1 MNIGQFRE
9 YCSKNF
15 LMETCENEVRD
26 PRKRPVIPAGDVF
39 RLILEMPALGQKSL
53 LAVDED
59 ARSPA
64 FRRSYGCT
72 REIVASDTSIERVL
86 KGMRSSQLRDF
97 SYRTQDR
104 LDEEGLSEFRL
115 STGKRIRVGV
125 LDGSTFGN
133 FWANV
138 LATSGGVDSVVDLE
152 PYQGRGHELD
162 AGRVLLKRAFGTL
175 GSGYFNIVA
184 ADALYMDREDFR
196 LCREL
201 GSHLLVKT
209 EGGEAFNMIK
219 DARSLFFPRDGKIRS
234 EVRQASGTDCARQ
247 IEYEIRWAEGFLW
260 RDLECPLTVAHVR
273 EKHLKPAKG
282 RPEEVEFWVVTT
294 ASGLEGEDLRE
305 LAHQRWHIENQ
316 VFKRLNALVGSKRC
330 WSKKP
335 AVFERLLRL
344 WMLGMT
350 LLAAW
355 LFQRGWKLAEET
367 WRTLKKTWGW
377 VTRQMRA
384 PLVATTPSG

>member
-9 YCSKNF
+9 FCSKNF
-15 LMETCENEVRD
+15 SMETCENEVRD

-39 RLILEMPALGQKSL
+39 RLVLEMPALGQKSL

-59 ARSPA
+59 ARLPE
-64 FRRSYGCT
+64 FRRSYGCA
-72 REIVASDTSIERVL
+72 RKSVASDTSIKRVL
-86 KGMRSSQLRDF
+86 EGMRSSQLRDF
-97 SYRTQDR
+97 SYQAQDR
-104 LDEEGLSEFRL
+104 LDEEELSEFRL

-138 LATSGGVDSVVDLE
+138 LVTSGGVDSVVDLE
-152 PYQGRGHELD
+152 PYKGRGHELG
-162 AGRVLLKRAFGTL
+162 AGRRLLKRAFGTL

-184 ADALYMDREDFR
+184 ADALYLDREDFR

-209 EGGEAFNMIK
+209 EGGETFTVIK
-219 DARSLFFPRDGKIRS
+219 DARSLFFPRGRKIRG
-234 EVRQASGTDCARQ
+234 EVRCSKDIDRVRK
-247 IEYEIRWAEGFLW
+247 IEYEIRWAEGFSW
-260 RDLECPLTVAHVR
+260 GDLEHPLTVAHVR

-282 RPEEVEFWVVTT
+282 RPEEIEFWVVTT
-294 ASGLEGEDLRE
+294 ALGLEGDDLRE

-316 VFKRLNALVGSKRC
+316 VFKRLSALVGSKRC

-335 AVFERLLRL
+335 EVFERLLRL

-355 LFQRGWKLAEET
+355 LFQRGWKIAEET
-367 WRTLKKTWGW
+367 CKTLKKTWGW

-384 PLVATTPSG
+384 PLVVMAPSG

>member
-9 YCSKNF
+9 WCNKNF
-15 LMETCENEVRD
+15 DLETCENKVWD

-39 RLILEMPALGQKSL
+39 RLVLEMPVLGQKSL

-59 ARSPA
+59 ARVPA

-72 REIVASDTSIERVL
+72 RDGVASDTSIERVL
-86 KGMRSSQLRDF
+86 GGMRSSQLRSF
-97 SYRTQDR
+97 SYRIQDR

-138 LATSGGVDSVVDLE
+138 LVTSGGVDSVVDLE
-152 PYQGRGHELD
+152 PYRGRGHELG
-162 AGRVLLKRAFGTL
+162 AGRRLLKRAFAKL
-175 GSGYFNIVA
+175 GIGYFNIVA

-209 EGGEAFNMIK
+209 EGGEAFTVIK
-219 DARSLFFPRDGKIRS
+219 DARGVFFPRDGKIRS
-234 EVRQASGTDCARQ
+234 EVRQTLGTDCVRQ
-247 IEYEIRWAEGFLW
+247 MDYEIRWAEGFLW
-260 RDLECPLTVAHVR
+260 NDLKSPLTVAHVR
-273 EKHLKPAKG
+273 EKHLKPVKG

-294 ASGLEGEDLRE
+294 ASGLDGKDLRE

-330 WSKKP
+330 WSQKP
-335 AVFERLLRL
+335 EVFERLLRI

-355 LFQRGWKLAEET
+355 LFQRGWNLVEET
-367 WRTLKKTWGW
+367 WKTLKKTWGW

-384 PLVATTPSG
+384 SLVAITPSG

>member
-1 MNIGQFRE
+1 MNIGRFRE
-9 YCSKNF
+9 YCSKIF
-15 LMETCENEVRD
+15 LMATCENKVRD
-26 PRKRPVIPAGDVF
+26 SRKRPVIPAGDVF
-39 RLILEMPALGQKSL
+39 RLVLEMPALGQKSL

-72 REIVASDTSIERVL
+72 RKSVASDTSIERVL
-86 KGMRSSQLRDF
+86 KGLRSSQLRDF
-97 SYRTQDR
+97 SYQTQDR
-104 LDEEGLSEFRL
+104 LDEEELSEFRL
-115 STGKRIRVGV
+115 STGKRIRVGI

-152 PYQGRGHELD
+152 PYKGRGHELG
-162 AGRVLLKRAFGTL
+162 AGRRLLKRAFGTL
-175 GSGYFNIVA
+175 GNGYFNIVA
-184 ADALYMDREDFR
+184 ADALYLDREDFR

-209 EGGEAFNMIK
+209 EGGEAFTVIQ
-219 DARSLFFPRDGKIRS
+219 DARSLFFPRGRKIRGDVHCNKDIDR
-234 EVRQASGTDCARQ
+234 VRN

-260 RDLECPLTVAHVR
+260 GDLKHPLTVAHVR
-273 EKHLKPAKG
+273 EKHLKPSKG
-282 RPEEVEFWVVTT
+282 RPEEIEFWVVTT
-294 ASGLEGEDLRE
+294 ASGLEGADLRE

-316 VFKRLNALVGSKRC
+316 VFKRLSALVGSKRC

-335 AVFERLLRL
+335 EIFERLLRL

-367 WRTLKKTWGW
+367 WKTLKKTWGW
-377 VTRQMRA
+377 VTRQLRA
-384 PLVATTPSG
+384 PLVAMTPSG

>member
-1 MNIGQFRE
+1 MNIGRFRE
-9 YCSKNF
+9 YCSKIF

-39 RLILEMPALGQKSL
+39 RLVLEMPALGQKSL

-59 ARSPA
+59 ARLPE
-64 FRRSYGCT
+64 FRRSYGCA
-72 REIVASDTSIERVL
+72 RKSVASDTSIKRVL
-86 KGMRSSQLRDF
+86 EGMRSSQLRDF
-97 SYRTQDR
+97 SYQAQDR
-104 LDEEGLSEFRL
+104 LDEEELSEFRL

-138 LATSGGVDSVVDLE
+138 LVTSGGVDSVVDLE
-152 PYQGRGHELD
+152 PYKGRGHELG
-162 AGRVLLKRAFGTL
+162 AGRRLLKRAFGTL

-184 ADALYMDREDFR
+184 ADALYLDREDFR

-209 EGGEAFNMIK
+209 EGGETFTVIK
-219 DARSLFFPRDGKIRS
+219 DARSLFFPRGRKIRG
-234 EVRQASGTDCARQ
+234 EVRCSKDIDRVRK
-247 IEYEIRWAEGFLW
+247 IEYEIRWAEGFSW
-260 RDLECPLTVAHVR
+260 GDLEHPLTVAHVR

-282 RPEEVEFWVVTT
+282 RPEEIEFWVVTT
-294 ASGLEGEDLRE
+294 ALGLEGDDLRE

-316 VFKRLNALVGSKRC
+316 VFKRLSALVGSKRC

-335 AVFERLLRL
+335 EVFERLLRL

-355 LFQRGWKLAEET
+355 LFQRGWKIAEET
-367 WRTLKKTWGW
+367 CKTLKKTWGW

-384 PLVATTPSG
+384 PLVVMAPSG